1 MEEYTPLLTS
11 PPFWSSTPTRTLVL
25 CLVCVIVQ
33 LSIVHVTRGAS
44 LHRFAMARTS
54 STAAKLYVAMALLLF
69 FHISSAHNHNSP
81 DQRLPVLYGRRI
93 EFLSNY
99 LLLFSHSDSW
109 FVSLSVCLI
118 VCRRQQV
125 HIYPVFCKTGHFTVT
140 IIIDQSL
147 IESHMRAYHV
157 TNFCMNPFVGLK

>member
-1 MEEYTPLLTS
+1 LNFCLTTYC
-11 PPFWSSTPTRTLVL
+11 SSATATVDLSL
-25 CLVCVIVQ
+25 CLSVS
-33 LSIVHVTRGAS
+33 LS
-44 LHRFAMARTS
+44 LC
-54 STAAKLYVAMALLLF
+54 
-69 FHISSAHNHNSP
+69 
-81 DQRLPVLYGRRI
+81 
-93 EFLSNY
+93 
-99 LLLFSHSDSW
+99 
-109 FVSLSVCLI
+109 LSVCLI